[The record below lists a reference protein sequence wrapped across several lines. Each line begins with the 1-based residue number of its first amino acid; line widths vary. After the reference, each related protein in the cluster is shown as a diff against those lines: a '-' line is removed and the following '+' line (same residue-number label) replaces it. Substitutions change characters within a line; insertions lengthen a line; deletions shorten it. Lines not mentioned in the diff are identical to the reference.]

1 MTLFGP
7 IRNIADLKTK
17 ALATPRARGQMTPG
31 TARRHHDRTPSPTP
45 RRHSKT
51 SIADNDTTNLL
62 IDFTQQ
68 IEAFST
74 ATRRSPTRGRQ
85 SPTKSSTEPDLLSYI
100 QNQRSP
106 AKTSFVPSTPA
117 EKRHLLNLLDFELPP
132 PPTPRS
138 IPTITIRELESL
150 KSSYQ
155 SQISSLTASLSG
167 KEAEV
172 ESLIKAVNNAERR
185 VGEAQEAVR
194 EERSAREHAESQKA
208 EWEKKGTEVEEVL
221 RSIKKEVMRSD
232 QERDDILRRLE
243 EAERRAEEAEAR
255 ASDAETRAIEAEGKC
270 VDTTVFVEAEGDGK
284 DNAAGPRYTA
294 EEVQKQID
302 EKVATLCRELHVVYK
317 KKHETKVA
325 ALKKSYEAKAE
336 KKTAEL
342 QKSIKELT
350 KQLEELQAGRD
361 AMFSKVLPADL
372 QPSSTA
378 ASTAE
383 DLKRLEEQ
391 QAEIEEQRAR
401 LAGMAEE
408 VKAVRLEHTQL
419 LKELELERV
428 EKGELVAAAEQMLA
442 LQMELQANVA
452 AREDLRKNVGAGNAR
467 PSGLRGPGFA
477 GGLSRSANGI
487 GGKSRIMSNIERM
500 GGRGAQ
506 AE

>member
-1 MTLFGP
+1 
-7 IRNIADLKTK
+7 
-17 ALATPRARGQMTPG
+17 
-31 TARRHHDRTPSPTP
+31 
-45 RRHSKT
+45 
-51 SIADNDTTNLL
+51 
-62 IDFTQQ
+62 
-68 IEAFST
+68 
-74 ATRRSPTRGRQ
+74 
-85 SPTKSSTEPDLLSYI
+85 
-100 QNQRSP
+100 
-106 AKTSFVPSTPA
+106 
-117 EKRHLLNLLDFELPP
+117 
-132 PPTPRS
+132 
-138 IPTITIRELESL
+138 L
-150 KSSYQ
+150 KSAHQ

-167 KEAEV
+167 KDAEV
-172 ESLIKAVNNAERR
+172 ESLLRAVGSAERR
-185 VGEAQEAVR
+185 VGEAQEALR
-194 EERSAREHAESQKA
+194 EERSAREHAEAQRA
-208 EWEKKGTEVEEVL
+208 EWELKGAEVEAVL
-221 RSIKKEVMRSD
+221 RSIKQEVLRSD
-232 QERDDILRRLE
+232 QEREELLRRLE

-255 ASDAETRAIEAEGKC
+255 AADAEARAVEAEGKC
-270 VDTTVFVEAEGDGK
+270 VDTTVFVEADAEAAGD
-284 DNAAGPRYTA
+284 AEAGPRYTA

-350 KQLEELQAGRD
+350 RQVEELQAGRD
-361 AMFSKVLPADL
+361 ATFSKVLPADL
-372 QPSSTA
+372 HHPGSAAAAAAA
-378 ASTAE
+378 ASTAQ

-419 LKELELERV
+419 LKELEVERV

-452 AREDLRKNVGAGNAR
+452 AQEEMRKSVGAGSAR

-477 GGLSRSANGI
+477 GGLSRSASGN
-487 GGKSRIMSNIERM
+487 GGKSRIMSSIERM
-500 GGRGAQ
+500 GARGAQ